1 MVVENP
7 DRSHDEIPSPELRHP
22 ADGGVYRTHD
32 PQQSFTFPWLFT
44 SLVVGQFLR
53 PRIVVMHNELLH
65 LSTVC

>member
-1 MVVENP
+1 MVVEHP

-44 SLVVGQFLR
+44 SLVVGQQFAPL
-53 PRIVVMHNELLH
+53 IELIHSELIH
-65 LSTVC
+65 LSTAY